1 MKMTV
6 GSWGKFVVGDR
17 QTGRSEELGESSP
30 LPSFSSQP
38 SRLGLKKVWV
48 RSLPSSSGMENG
60 SFFMLSNRFCP
71 RALVGKEREREKVRL
86 ISDKTCTQLS

>member
-1 MKMTV
+1 M
-6 GSWGKFVVGDR
+6 
-17 QTGRSEELGESSP
+17 QTGRSEELGKSSP

-48 RSLPSSSGMENG
+48 RSLPSSSGIEKG

-71 RALVGKEREREKVRL
+71 RALVGKGRERGGKK
-86 ISDKTCTQLS
+86 D

>member
-1 MKMTV
+1 M
-6 GSWGKFVVGDR
+6 GGR
-17 QTGRSEELGESSP
+17 QTGRSEELGQSSP

-71 RALVGKEREREKVRL
+71 RTSVGKERQRKREK
-86 ISDKTCTQLS
+86 D